1 MKKQAIAVMNGNRQG
16 RIRKFN
22 SVSEDKI
29 KKMMELEYQGKSEAK
44 IKWAVNAYRDWRN
57 MRLDSKNYDE
67 EIMYTDLDDIG
78 SLTKENL
85 EFSLCRFICEVKKHK
100 EDKDYPGHTLYQM
113 TCALQIHLRK
123 KILNWKLVHGD
134 EFINCNCV
142 LDKVMQEQASLSLGT
157 VKCQAEV
164 ISLEFEQK
172 LWNDGILGWIVL
184 INYVVP
190 CFIYLE

>member
-1 MKKQAIAVMNGNRQG
+1 
-16 RIRKFN
+16 
-22 SVSEDKI
+22 
-29 KKMMELEYQGKSEAK
+29 
-44 IKWAVNAYRDWRN
+44 
-57 MRLDSKNYDE
+57 MRLDSENYDE
-67 EIMYTDLDDIG
+67 EIMYADLDDIG

-85 EFSLCRFICEVKKHK
+85 ESSLCRFICEVKKHK

-113 TCALQIHLRK
+113 TCTLQNHLRK
-123 KILNWKLVHGD
+123 KDLNGKLVHGD
-134 EFINCNCV
+134 EFINFSRV

-157 VKCQAEV
+157 VKCQAEA

-184 INYVVP
+184 INYVVL